1 MAAVLS
7 SQQYHRRIEETRNS
21 VQTFLRRGDPKEKGC
36 VGPEGGD
43 GRQVVGGRITVSMAA
58 AKKACAKHIPSPAG
72 VPGRSFMRTPRGCE
86 TCACGATA
94 GGGGGASTGYNAGR
108 LAPHRLRFCSA
119 RSALQQRPADRGA
132 PVPETLPGQQPRLAR
147 QRGVVKHSLAATCAD
162 TSSARHAFRRRER
175 SAAAGPP
182 PPPPAPPPPAR
193 GGGGGGPQG

>member
-1 MAAVLS
+1 MLQPFHVPHSQAAESLRSRPVTPPIQDASWHWS
-7 SQQYHRRIEETRNS
+7 SVRGRHLWPWLQFRR
-21 VQTFLRRGDPKEKGC
+21 RRRTASRWWTHHGEH
-36 VGPEGGD
+36 
-43 GRQVVGGRITVSMAA
+43 SMAA
-58 AKKACAKHIPSPAG
+58 AKKACAKHRPSPAG

-147 QRGVVKHSLAATCAD
+147 QRVRPVSSLSQLRIDRGPIC
-162 TSSARHAFRRRER
+162 R
-175 SAAAGPP
+175 SAAP
-182 PPPPAPPPPAR
+182 R
-193 GGGGGGPQG
+193 RT